1 MKTRRLRLLGRAKIP
16 IYKYFKGHGKEVMA
30 DMKAKHG
37 DKAGEREFYAT
48 ANARGMKP
56 GQKSVLYKKKTS

>member
-1 MKTRRLRLLGRAKIP
+1 MPLFN
-16 IYKYFKGHGKEVMA
+16 YFKGHGEKVMA

-48 ANARGMKP
+48 ANKRGMAP
-56 GQKSVLYKKKTS
+56 GRKSVRGKTKTS